1 MSAEGLSPMR
11 EADRRRGFFLSGLQ
25 NRRLDICVII
35 ALALV
40 TATLYGQVIGH
51 EFIGYDDPDYVT
63 DNPIVQ
69 KGLSREGFTWAFTT
83 FTLANWHPLTWLS
96 HMLDVQLFG
105 MNPGFHHLVSVLFH
119 VLNTILVFWILRQTT
134 GALWRSAIV
143 AALFALHPL
152 HVESVAWVSERKD
165 VLSTFFWLL
174 ALWAYARYA
183 KKPSVPGYLP
193 VLSFFALGLL
203 AKPMLITLPLVLL
216 LLDYWPLGR
225 LKREPARPA
234 AAPETPQATRER
246 RIKKR
251 ERQRREPPATP
262 SSRGSVDWSL
272 VLPLVYEKIPLLVLS
287 VASGLITLYAQQ
299 KGGAVVPLSHYL
311 LPDRVANAVVS
322 YAAYLWKMFW
332 PSGLIFFYP
341 MRAYSPAL
349 VLACALLLAG
359 MTFLSLRWALRRPW
373 LAVGWFWYV
382 ITLLPVIGI
391 VKVGGAAM
399 ADRYTYV
406 ALLGPFI
413 ALAWGTFD
421 LAQALRVPRA
431 VLATA
436 SALVVGAC
444 MLLTYNQVGTWR
456 DGITLSRHALSV
468 GPRNYV
474 GQTLLASEYIHQ
486 EKFEEALTHAKA
498 ALDLNPRG
506 EKALTN
512 MGMIYYHTGKYAEA
526 VETFD
531 QVLRMN
537 PNSPAVHEWL
547 GRACLAAGNFE
558 KAAAH
563 FRHAIQPGRDNAAS
577 YSGLGETL
585 IFQNRLEEAL
595 RYTRQAI
602 EAQPQNAKSYNN
614 AGYILIRQ
622 GKVDDAIAQFQNAVK
637 LTPDYARAH
646 SNLGSALM
654 EKKRVDEAIDHF
666 ETAVRLEPGN
676 QTARENLKYAL
687 AQKKKLGR

>member
-1 MSAEGLSPMR
+1 MKPGAF
-11 EADRRRGFFLSGLQ
+11 RRASRP
-25 NRRLDICVII
+25 
-35 ALALV
+35 ALV
-40 TATLYGQVIGH
+40 VLLLAVITLGAFHGLARNG
-51 EFIGYDDPDYVT
+51 FISLDDPSYLTGNEQVRAGLT
-63 DNPIVQ
+63 V
-69 KGLSREGFTWAFTT
+69 KGLAWAFTT
-83 FTLANWHPLTWLS
+83 THAGNWHPLTWLS
-96 HMLDVQLFG
+96 HLLDVEIFG
-105 MNPGFHHLVSVLFH
+105 LRPAPHHLVSLALHLANALLLFSLLH
-119 VLNTILVFWILRQTT
+119 SLT
-134 GALWRSAIV
+134 GALWRSALV
-143 AALFALHPL
+143 AALFAVHPL
-152 HVESVAWVSERKD
+152 HVESVAWVAERKD

-183 KKPSVPGYLP
+183 KKPSMPGYLP
-193 VLSFFALGLL
+193 VLSFFVLGLL

-225 LKREPARPA
+225 LKREPASPA
-234 AAPETPQATRER
+234 AAPVTPPATRER
-246 RIKKR
+246 RIKKQ
-251 ERQRREPPATP
+251 ERQRKEPLTTP
-262 SSRGSVDWSL
+262 SSRGSVAWSL

-287 VASGLITLYAQQ
+287 VASSLITLYAQH
-299 KGGAVVPLSHYL
+299 KGGAVVPLTHYSL
-311 LPDRVANAVVS
+311 LDRVANAIVS

-341 MRAYSPAL
+341 MRVHSPAL
-349 VLACALLLAG
+349 VLLASALLLVGA
-359 MTFLSLRWALRRPW
+359 TFLSLRWAARRPY

-421 LAQALRVPRA
+421 LSQALRVPRA
-431 VLATA
+431 ALATA

-444 MLLTYNQVGTWR
+444 MLLTYNQVTTWR
-456 DGITLSRHALSV
+456 DGFTLFRHALSV
-468 GPRNYV
+468 GPRSYV
-474 GQTLLASEYIHQ
+474 AQTLLASEYFRQ
-486 EKFEEALTHAKA
+486 EKFEEAMIHFKA
-498 ALDLNPRG
+498 ALDLDPRG

-512 MGMIYYHTGKYAEA
+512 MGIIYYHTRRYAEA
-526 VETFD
+526 IETFD
-531 QVLRMN
+531 QVLSMY

-547 GRACLAAGNFE
+547 GRACLEAGNFD
-558 KAAAH
+558 KAATH
-563 FRHAIQPGRDNAAS
+563 FRHAIQPGRDNAVS

-602 EAQPQNAKSYNN
+602 EAQPQNAKLYNN

-622 GKVDDAIAQFQNAVK
+622 RKVDDAIAQFQDAVR
-637 LTPDYARAH
+637 LAPDYARAH

-666 ETAVRLEPGN
+666 ETVVRLEPGN
-676 QTARENLKYAL
+676 QSARENLKYAL

>member
-1 MSAEGLSPMR
+1 MR
-11 EADRRRGFFLSGLQ
+11 DSERQRGFFLSGSQ
-25 NRRLDICVII
+25 DRRLDIFVII

-40 TATLYGQVIGH
+40 IAALYGQVIGH
-51 EFIGYDDPDYVT
+51 QFIGYDDPEYVT

-69 KGLSREGFTWAFTT
+69 KGLSWEGFLWAFTT

-105 MNPGFHHLVSVLFH
+105 MNPGGHHLVSVLFH

-134 GALWRSAIV
+134 GALWRSAVV

-183 KKPSVPGYLP
+183 KKPSMPGYLP
-193 VLSFFALGLL
+193 VLSFFVLGLL

-225 LKREPARPA
+225 LKREPAMPA
-234 AAPETPQATRER
+234 AAPVTPPATRER
-246 RIKKR
+246 RIKKQ
-251 ERQRREPPATP
+251 ERQRKEPLTTP
-262 SSRGSVDWSL
+262 SSRGSVAWSL

-287 VASGLITLYAQQ
+287 VASSLITLYAQQ
-299 KGGAVVPLSHYL
+299 KGGAVVPLSHYSL
-311 LPDRVANAVVS
+311 LDRVANAIVS

-341 MRAYSPAL
+341 MRVHSPAL
-349 VLACALLLAG
+349 VLLASALLLVGA
-359 MTFLSLRWALRRPW
+359 TFLSLRWAARRPY

-431 VLATA
+431 ALATA

-444 MLLTYNQVGTWR
+444 MLLTYNQVTTWR
-456 DGITLSRHALSV
+456 DGFTLFRHALSV

-474 GQTLLASEYIHQ
+474 AQTLLASEYFRQ
-486 EKFEEALTHAKA
+486 EKFEEAMVHFKA
-498 ALDLNPRG
+498 ALDLDPRG

-512 MGMIYYHTGKYAEA
+512 MGIIYYHTRKYVEA
-526 VETFD
+526 IETFD
-531 QVLRMN
+531 QVLSMY

-547 GRACLAAGNFE
+547 GRACLEAGNFD
-558 KAAAH
+558 KAATH
-563 FRHAIQPGRDNAAS
+563 FRHAIQPGRDNAVS

-585 IFQNRLEEAL
+585 TFQNRLEEAL

-602 EAQPQNAKSYNN
+602 EAQPQNAKLYNN

-622 GKVDDAIAQFQNAVK
+622 RKVDDAIAQFQNAVR
-637 LTPDYARAH
+637 LAPDYARAH
-646 SNLGSALM
+646 NNLGSALM

-676 QTARENLKYAL
+676 QSARENMKDTL

>member
-1 MSAEGLSPMR
+1 MR
-11 EADRRRGFFLSGLQ
+11 ESEKQKGFNLPGSQ
-25 NRRLDICVII
+25 NRHLDVCVII
-35 ALALV
+35 VLALV
-40 TATLYGQVIGH
+40 TAALYGQMIGH
-51 EFIGYDDPDYVT
+51 QFIGYDDPDYVT

-69 KGLSREGFTWAFTT
+69 KGLSWEGFLWAFTT

-96 HMLDVQLFG
+96 HMLDIQLFG
-105 MNPGFHHLVSVLFH
+105 LDPGFHHLVSVLFH

-134 GALWRSAIV
+134 GALWRSAVV

-174 ALWAYARYA
+174 ALWAYVRYA

-193 VLSFFALGLL
+193 VLSFFVLGLL

-225 LKREPARPA
+225 LKREPAMPA
-234 AAPETPQATRER
+234 AAPVTPSATRER

-251 ERQRREPPATP
+251 ERQRRESPATS
-262 SSRGSVDWSL
+262 SSRGSLDWSL
-272 VLPLVYEKIPLLVLS
+272 ALPIVYEKIPLLVLS
-287 VASGLITLYAQQ
+287 TASSLITFYAQQ
-299 KGGAVVPLSHYL
+299 KGGAVVPLTHYF
-311 LPDRVANAVVS
+311 LPDRIANAVVS

-341 MRAYSPAL
+341 LRAHSPAL
-349 VLACALLLAG
+349 VLACALLLVG
-359 MTFLSLRWALRRPW
+359 MTFLSLRWAARRPY

-413 ALAWGTFD
+413 SLVWGTFD
-421 LAQALRVPRA
+421 LSQALRVPRA
-431 VLATA
+431 ILATT

-456 DGITLSRHALSV
+456 NGVTLSRHALSID
-468 GPRNYV
+468 PRNYI

-486 EKFEEALTHAKA
+486 EKFEEALAHSKA

-512 MGMIYYHTGKYAEA
+512 RGMIYYHTGKYVEA

-531 QVLRMN
+531 LVLRMN

-547 GRACLAAGNFE
+547 GRACLAAGDID
-558 KAAAH
+558 KATTH
-563 FRHAIQPGRDNAAS
+563 FRQAIQPGRDNAAS
-577 YSGLGETL
+577 YSGLGEAL

-602 EAQPQNAKSYNN
+602 DAQPQNAKLFNN

-622 GKVDDAIAQFQNAVK
+622 GKVDDAIAQFQNAVR
-637 LTPDYARAH
+637 LAPDYARAH
-646 SNLGSALM
+646 SNLGGALM
-654 EKKRVDEAIDHF
+654 EKKRVDEAVDHF
-666 ETAVRLEPGN
+666 ETAVRLEPEN
-676 QTARENLKYAL
+676 RSARENLNYAL
-687 AQKKKLGR
+687 ALKQKQVKK